1 MKQLTSGI
9 WNIVAAV
16 KHHQRKSSAD
26 ATIDSLPQRP
36 AYLWKKMSRSLRP
49 RPPVRCALVTAV
61 TLSLLLILAWNS
73 QQPLRTSSTAF
84 AAGITTSISMAQQ
97 SDEDA
102 PTGQVRKNGI
112 DIDVRSLG
120 KQIIDGLQQDGT
132 LVDAGTS
139 NPVTGESVVP
149 QIQARG
155 GNVQVNDP
163 GLDNIQILSNL
174 FPLVKFTQSE
184 TSVAAFGNNI
194 VATYNSS
201 ANQQY
206 SPAGQFL
213 HALLCGFSTSND
225 GGQTWTSGFFPPIPG
240 SVGTF
245 GDPSVDVDRH
255 GNFYF
260 SCLGADALGRGT
272 VNVNKSTDG
281 GRTWGDPTVVQVD
294 NGSDKEWLAVG
305 PDPVHHNQDNVYVTW
320 TSFQPRTPPATGTRS
335 ELRFGRSTDGG
346 ATWTAKTIF
355 VPARDLDPTHPTDLL
370 QFSTPYVDPVTGR
383 LYVPFGQL
391 SNGNQDFLRI
401 LASDDAGE
409 TFSFLTFNV
418 PGAPS
423 PTLLPVVMPGELID
437 MGSGGFRPG
446 IHAGPASA
454 GRLGRRLFRN
464 VNRLL
469 PFQPAFAARNGVLYL
484 AWSNSTSSIFGD
496 PTGKSNVLFIRSDD
510 GGATWTAPIQVN
522 PTVATDLHHV
532 VPSLAL
538 DRDPNDVHVSYYTQH
553 GDEMVDVDLANSHDR
568 GDSFPS
574 NRTLRVTSTS
584 FALPPTVNR
593 VFPSSPTNFLTFNY
607 DGTVFAGYALG
618 EYMSA
623 KAANG
628 SVYVLWGDCR
638 NTVTEPP
645 NRFIPFLSNLT
656 HSQQDVFFQ
665 EVKAQ

>member
-1 MKQLTSGI
+1 MFGAKKSHLPSG
-9 WNIVAAV
+9 
-16 KHHQRKSSAD
+16 
-26 ATIDSLPQRP
+26 
-36 AYLWKKMSRSLRP
+36 
-49 RPPVRCALVTAV
+49 LVSFLFAV
-61 TLSLLLILAWNS
+61 TVVSPGVVIA
-73 QQPLRTSSTAF
+73 
-84 AAGITTSISMAQQ
+84 
-97 SDEDA
+97 EDD
-102 PTGQVRKNGI
+102 GQVPGHINKNGI
-112 DIDVRSLG
+112 DVDVRSLG
-120 KQIIDGLQQDGT
+120 KQISDAVLQAGT
-132 LVDAGTS
+132 LPSA
-139 NPVTGESVVP
+139 GESSPVP
-149 QIQARG
+149 GASVAAQIQTRG
-155 GNVQVNDP
+155 SNVQVNDP
-163 GLDNIQILSNL
+163 GLDNVQILSNL
-174 FPLVKFTQSE
+174 FPIVKFTQSE

-194 VATYNSS
+194 VATYNST
-201 ANQQY
+201 ANAQF

-213 HALLCGFSTSND
+213 HALNCGFSTSND

-240 SVGTF
+240 SRGTF

-260 SCLGADALGRGT
+260 SCLGADALGRAT

-346 ATWTAKTIF
+346 ATWTARTIF
-355 VPARDLDPTHPTDLL
+355 APARDFNPTHPTDAL

-391 SNGNQDFLRI
+391 SNGNQDFIRI

-437 MGSGGFRPG
+437 MGSGGIRPG

-454 GRLGRRLFRN
+454 GRLGRRMFRN

-484 AWSNSTSSIFGD
+484 AWSNSTSPVFGD
-496 PTGKSNVLFIRSDD
+496 PSGQSNVLFIRSEDR
-510 GGATWTAPIQVN
+510 GATWTAPTQVN
-522 PTVATDLHHV
+522 PTVAADIHHV
-532 VPSLAL
+532 VPSLAV
-538 DRDPNDVHVSYYTQH
+538 DTDPNDVHVSYYTQH
-553 GDEMVDVDLANSHDR
+553 GDERVDVDLANSHDR

-574 NRTLRVTSTS
+574 NRTLRVTSAS

-593 VFPSSPTNFLTFNY
+593 IFPSSQTNFATNNY
-607 DGTVFAGYALG
+607 DAPVAPGYALG

-623 KAANG
+623 RAANG

-638 NTVTEPP
+638 NSVTEPFNP
-645 NRFIPFLSNLT
+645 FIPYLSNLT

-665 EVKAQ
+665 IVKAQ

>member
-1 MKQLTSGI
+1 MKHLTSRI
-9 WNIVAAV
+9 WNIVALGENR
-16 KHHQRKSSAD
+16 QRE
-26 ATIDSLPQRP
+26 SL
-36 AYLWKKMSRSLRP
+36 AYVLIGFIVRRAGNLGSKMSHSVQP
-49 RPPVRCALVTAV
+49 RRLVRCALVSAM
-61 TLSLLLILAWNS
+61 TLALLVMLAWNG
-73 QQPLRTSSTAF
+73 QRTPLRTGATVL
-84 AAGITTSISMAQQ
+84 AAGMTSPIAMVQQ
-97 SDEDA
+97 SDEGQ
-102 PTGQVRKNGI
+102 PGQVRKNGI
-112 DIDVRSLG
+112 DMDVRSLG
-120 KQIIDGLQQDGT
+120 KQISDAVQQ
-132 LVDAGTS
+132 AGTFPGAGDS
-139 NPVTGESVVP
+139 SPAPGGSGAA
-149 QIQARG
+149 QIQTRG
-155 GNVQVNDP
+155 SNVQVNDP

-194 VATYNSS
+194 VATYNST
-201 ANQQY
+201 ANLQY
-206 SPAGQFL
+206 SPTGQL
-213 HALLCGFSTSND
+213 IHALLCGFSTSND

-294 NGSDKEWLAVG
+294 NGSDKEWLVVG
-305 PDPVHHNQDNVYVTW
+305 PDPGHHNQDNVYVTW
-320 TSFQPRTPPATGTRS
+320 TSFQPRTPPLTGTRS

-346 ATWTAKTIF
+346 VTWTAKTIF
-355 VPARDLDPTHPTDLL
+355 VPPRDTNPTHPTDVV
-370 QFSTPYVDPVTGR
+370 QFSTPYVDPITGR

-409 TFSFLTFNV
+409 TFSFLAFNV

-437 MGSGGFRPG
+437 MGSGGIRPG

-484 AWSNSTSSIFGD
+484 AWSNSTSSVFGD
-496 PTGKSNVLFIRSDD
+496 PNGKSNVLFIRSDD
-510 GGATWTAPIQVN
+510 GGATWTPPVQVN
-522 PTVATDLHHV
+522 PSATTDLHHV
-532 VPSLAL
+532 VPSVAI
-538 DRDPNDVHVSYYTQH
+538 DTDPNDVHVSYYTQH

-574 NRTLRVTSTS
+574 NRTLRVTSAS

-593 VFPSSPTNFLTFNY
+593 VFPSSPTNFAANNY
-607 DGTVFAGYALG
+607 DAPVAAGYALG

-623 KAANG
+623 RAANG

-645 NRFIPFLSNLT
+645 NPFIPFLSNLT